1 MTHKVKEMRMRSYFV
16 NNSNN
21 GLVNDSMTQLLLKPR
36 SVVWSG
42 KYLVVQQRQEYSI
55 RNSNV
60 DKKKDSEIH

>member
-21 GLVNDSMTQLLLKPR
+21 GLVNDSMTQLLLKPW